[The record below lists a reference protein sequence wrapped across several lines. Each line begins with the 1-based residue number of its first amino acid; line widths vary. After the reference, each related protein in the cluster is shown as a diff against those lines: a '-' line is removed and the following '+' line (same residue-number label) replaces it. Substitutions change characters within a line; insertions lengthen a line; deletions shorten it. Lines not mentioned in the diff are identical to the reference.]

1 MLQKSY
7 PKMQEK
13 EANAALKREEIEAM
27 LVPGWVLA
35 EDGKSIFKQFCFKN
49 FAQALQFVNKLGES
63 AEAIGH
69 HPDLTLGWGY
79 AGVTF
84 TTHDTGGL
92 SRNDFVMAAEAETHF
107 QDQGY

>member
-7 PKMQEK
+7 PTEKEK
-13 EANAALKREEIEAM
+13 EARNVLSKDQIEAM

-35 EDGKSIFKQFCFKN
+35 DDGKSIFKQFCFKN
-49 FAQALQFVNKLGES
+49 FVQALGFVNKLGES

-79 AGVTF
+79 VGVTF

-92 SRNDFVMAAEAETHF
+92 SQNDFVMAAEAETHF
-107 QDQGY
+107 NDQGF